1 MPFNM
6 KKLLILPLLMI
17 ASFCFAQD
25 AEEIIGK
32 PIKIGNILVAEND
45 IPEDLNLEDAKKAC
59 QALGK
64 GWRLPTYAEMNI
76 IFKNRDKIGGFEENM
91 YWTSSVLNSNL
102 GVSFKFWYSSKN
114 SKLGHKGSSQKSF
127 LLYVRA
133 VKFL

>member
-1 MPFNM
+1 M
-6 KKLLILPLLMI
+6 KKLLILPLLVI

>member
-1 MPFNM
+1 M

-17 ASFCFAQD
+17 AIFCFAQD

>member
-1 MPFNM
+1 M
-6 KKLLILPLLMI
+6 KRLLFLPLLLI
-17 ASFCFAQD
+17 SCLSFSQEA
-25 AEEIIGK
+25 IIGK

-76 IFKNRDKIGGFEENM
+76 IFKNRDKIGGFEENV

-102 GVSFKFWYSSKN
+102 GVSLKFWYSSKN

>member
-1 MPFNM
+1 M

-32 PIKIGNILVAEND
+32 PIKIGNILIAEND

-133 VKFL
+133 VKSL

>member
-1 MPFNM
+1 M

-17 ASFCFAQD
+17 ASFCLAQD

-32 PIKIGNILVAEND
+32 PFKIGNILVAEND

-133 VKFL
+133 VKSL

>member
-1 MPFNM
+1 M
-6 KKLLILPLLMI
+6 KKFLILPLLMI

-133 VKFL
+133 VKSL

>member
-1 MPFNM
+1 
-6 KKLLILPLLMI
+6 MI

-25 AEEIIGK
+25 AEEIIGM

-45 IPEDLNLEDAKKAC
+45 ISEDLNLEDAKKAC

-133 VKFL
+133 VKSL

>member
-1 MPFNM
+1 M

-45 IPEDLNLEDAKKAC
+45 ISEDLNLEDAKKAC

-114 SKLGHKGSSQKSF
+114 SKLGHKVSSQKSF

-133 VKFL
+133 VKSL

>member
-1 MPFNM
+1 M
-6 KKLLILPLLMI
+6 KKLLILSLLVI

-133 VKFL
+133 VKSL

>member
-1 MPFNM
+1 M
-6 KKLLILPLLMI
+6 KKLLNLPLLMI

-45 IPEDLNLEDAKKAC
+45 ISEDLNLEDAKKAC

-133 VKFL
+133 VKSL

>member
-1 MPFNM
+1 M

-45 IPEDLNLEDAKKAC
+45 ISEDLNLEDAKKAC

-133 VKFL
+133 VKSL

>member
-1 MPFNM
+1 M
-6 KKLLILPLLMI
+6 KKLLILPLLVI

-45 IPEDLNLEDAKKAC
+45 ISEDLNLEDAKKAC

-133 VKFL
+133 VKSL

>member
-1 MPFNM
+1 M

-45 IPEDLNLEDAKKAC
+45 ISEDLNLEDAKKAC

-76 IFKNRDKIGGFEENM
+76 IFKNRDKIGGFEENV

-133 VKFL
+133 VKSL

>member
-1 MPFNM
+1 M
-6 KKLLILPLLMI
+6 KKLLILPLLVI

-64 GWRLPTYAEMNI
+64 GWRLPTYAEMNV

-133 VKFL
+133 VKSL

>member
-1 MPFNM
+1 M

-32 PIKIGNILVAEND
+32 PIKIGNVLVAEND

>member
-1 MPFNM
+1 M

-91 YWTSSVLNSNL
+91 YWTS
-102 GVSFKFWYSSKN
+102 
-114 SKLGHKGSSQKSF
+114 
-127 LLYVRA
+127 
-133 VKFL
+133 

>member
-1 MPFNM
+1 M
-6 KKLLILPLLMI
+6 KKLLILPLLVI

-133 VKFL
+133 VKTL

>member
-1 MPFNM
+1 M
-6 KKLLILPLLMI
+6 KKLLILPLLVI

-133 VKFL
+133 VKSL

>member
-1 MPFNM
+1 M
-6 KKLLILPLLMI
+6 KKLLIFPLLMI

-25 AEEIIGK
+25 AEEIIGN
-32 PIKIGNILVAEND
+32 PIKIGNLLVAEND
-45 IPEDLNLEDAKKAC
+45 IPEDLNLDDAKKAC

-76 IFKNRDKIGGFEENM
+76 IFKNRDTIGGFEENM

-114 SKLGHKGSSQKSF
+114 AKLGHKGSSQKSF

-133 VKFL
+133 VKTL

>member
-1 MPFNM
+1 M
-6 KKLLILPLLMI
+6 KKLLILPLLVI

-76 IFKNRDKIGGFEENM
+76 IFKNRDKIGGFEENV

-102 GVSFKFWYSSKN
+102 GVSLKFWYSSKN

>member
-1 MPFNM
+1 M
-6 KKLLILPLLMI
+6 KKLLFFPLVLI
-17 ASFCFAQD
+17 TCLCLAQD
-25 AEEIIGK
+25 AKEIIGK

-45 IPEDLNLEDAKKAC
+45 ISEDLNLEDAKKAC

-133 VKFL
+133 VKSL

>member
-1 MPFNM
+1 M

-133 VKFL
+133 VKTL

>member
-1 MPFNM
+1 M
-6 KKLLILPLLMI
+6 KKLLILPLLVI

-76 IFKNRDKIGGFEENM
+76 IFKNRDKIGGFEENV